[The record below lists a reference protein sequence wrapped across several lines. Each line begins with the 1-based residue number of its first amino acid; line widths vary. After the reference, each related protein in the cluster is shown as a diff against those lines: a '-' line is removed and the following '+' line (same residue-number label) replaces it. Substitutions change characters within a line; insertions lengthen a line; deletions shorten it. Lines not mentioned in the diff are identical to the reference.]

1 MIRERGEDNWLDLTG
16 PLPTSGFLLHYGYAP
31 LWRIAWLH
39 QDALRSLEQWQVM
52 IERERMVR
60 TNSWSALPDRP
71 RGDDEAEWV
80 PWMALFRGREE
91 LNGYDRLRF
100 LFSIESISITDLLL
114 RRTAG
119 IQTEQQMVLTAIA
132 LDRYRMAHG
141 AFPQRLE
148 ALLPVLLPTLPRDAM
163 NGEPLRYQPRPDGG
177 FILYSVGFD
186 GMDDGGDPTSS
197 DTNRVYRQIW
207 DGRDA
212 VWPVAASAAETEAAM
227 RKTDE

>member
-1 MIRERGEDNWLDLTG
+1 
-16 PLPTSGFLLHYGYAP
+16 
-31 LWRIAWLH
+31 
-39 QDALRSLEQWQVM
+39 
-52 IERERMVR
+52 
-60 TNSWSALPDRP
+60 
-71 RGDDEAEWV
+71 
-80 PWMALFRGREE
+80 MALFRGREE

-141 AFPQRLE
+141 EFPQRLE

-197 DTNRVYRQIW
+197 DTTRVYRQIW